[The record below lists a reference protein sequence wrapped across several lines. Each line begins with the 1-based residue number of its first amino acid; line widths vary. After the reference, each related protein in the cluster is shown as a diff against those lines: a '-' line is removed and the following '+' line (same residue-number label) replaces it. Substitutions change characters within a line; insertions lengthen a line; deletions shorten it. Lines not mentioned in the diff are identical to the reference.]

1 MPDREI
7 IGNQQHSPH
16 LEAKNKPNKPIS
28 LHHILPP
35 DYASKRQETDKFSLF
50 FVLFF
55 PQFYDLEELFRCGGP
70 VPDTNY
76 IFMGDFVDRGYFSL
90 ETLTRL
96 MTLKVNH
103 IRTIDI
109 FLFSQLS
116 RPRLY
121 NLSAIGLCSHWEC
134 INMLGVIFVI
144 YWFLSRTFMSVY
156 F

>member
-28 LHHILPP
+28 LHHILSP

-121 NLSAIGLCSHWEC
+121 NLSAIGLCSH
-134 INMLGVIFVI
+134 
-144 YWFLSRTFMSVY
+144 
-156 F
+156 